1 MRIVLMGMPGVGKGT
16 QAVRLKEAL
25 EAAHVSTGD
34 ILREAVQGG
43 SALGKQV
50 RGLLESGRLVPDS
63 TIGELIAGRL
73 GEADARR
80 GFILDGFPRTAEQVT
95 ILDRVL
101 GDLGVALDAAF
112 LLTAPEDEIVAR
124 LSGRRVCP
132 KCDAVYHL
140 ANNPPKAAGV
150 CDACS
155 SALVQRPDDTEQVIR
170 DRLDVFRTQTM
181 PVADIYR
188 ERGMLDEI
196 DGTGNPDA
204 VFERLKIGLK
214 QS

>member
-1 MRIVLMGMPGVGKGT
+1 MGMPGVGKGT
-16 QAVRLKEAL
+16 QAVRLEEEL

-34 ILREAVQGG
+34 ILREAIQGG

-50 RGLLESGRLVPDS
+50 RGFLDSGRLVPDS
-63 TIGELIAGRL
+63 TIGDLIAERL
-73 GEADARR
+73 AEDDARR
-80 GFILDGFPRTAEQVT
+80 GFILDGFPRTAEQVA
-95 ILDRVL
+95 ILDRV
-101 GDLGVALDAAF
+101 VAGLHVELDAAF
-112 LLTAPEDEIVAR
+112 LLTAPEDEIIAR

-140 ANNPPKAAGV
+140 SNNPPKAAGV

-170 DRLDVFRTQTM
+170 DRLEVYRSQTL

-188 ERGMLDEI
+188 DRGLLSEI

-204 VFERLKIGLK
+204 IFERLRVGLDK
-214 QS
+214 S